1 MRTLILLASTV
12 LALSVSMAGAEDIIE
27 KFTKEGA
34 YGRIT
39 PNSERYLC
47 AGGLDDP
54 SKPIFKILNIE
65 VNDKSEVT
73 EFDVLNLVGKDRT
86 PDPVDL
92 HSHSTMITGWKGDYA
107 SVQGVAQKSG
117 AIFMGEIRLDSNKE
131 GLKTGTYKESVIW
144 QNKGSAGHH
153 VAMRC
158 RQLQLANVT

>member
-27 KFTKEGA
+27 KFTKDGA

-47 AGGLDDP
+47 AGGLNDP

-65 VNDKSEVT
+65 VNDKFEVT
-73 EFDVLNLVGKDRT
+73 KFDVLNLVGKHKT
-86 PDPVDL
+86 PEPVDL
-92 HSHSTMITGWKGDYA
+92 YSHSTMITGWKGDYA

-117 AIFMGEIRLDSNKE
+117 AIFMGEMRLDSNKE
-131 GLKTGTYKESVIW
+131 GLKTGTYKETVIW
-144 QNKGSAGHH
+144 QNKGSADHH

-158 RQLQLANVT
+158 RQLQLPNVT

>member
-1 MRTLILLASTV
+1 MRTLILLASIV

-34 YGRIT
+34 YGQIT

-73 EFDVLNLVGKDRT
+73 KFDVLNLVGEDKT
-86 PDPVDL
+86 PDAVDL
-92 HSHSTMITGWKGDYA
+92 HSHSTMITGWKGGRC
-107 SVQGVAQKSG
+107 S
-117 AIFMGEIRLDSNKE
+117 KE
-131 GLKTGTYKESVIW
+131 RRYFHGGD
-144 QNKGSAGHH
+144 A
-153 VAMRC
+153 A
-158 RQLQLANVT
+158 

>member
-1 MRTLILLASTV
+1 MIILVLLASIV
-12 LALSVSMAGAEDIIE
+12 LALSVPMAGAEDIIE

-73 EFDVLNLVGKDRT
+73 KFDVLNLVGEDKT
-86 PDPVDL
+86 PDPVDFL
-92 HSHSTMITGWKGDYA
+92 TQPIPKMITGWKGDYA

-117 AIFMGEIRLDSNKE
+117 AIFMGEMRLDSNKRRIE
-131 GLKTGTYKESVIW
+131 NW
-144 QNKGSAGHH
+144 H
-153 VAMRC
+153 
-158 RQLQLANVT
+158 LQRDRHLAEQG